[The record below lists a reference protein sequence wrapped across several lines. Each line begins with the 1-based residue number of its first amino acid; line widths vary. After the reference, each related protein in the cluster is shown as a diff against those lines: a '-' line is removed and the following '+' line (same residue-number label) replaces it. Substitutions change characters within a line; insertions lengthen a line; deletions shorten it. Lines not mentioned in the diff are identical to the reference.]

1 LNNPA
6 DPGHAAAF
14 DKFKEL
20 LATITGTPQVE

>member
-14 DKFKEL
+14 DEFKEL
-20 LATITGTPQVE
+20 LATITGTPKVE

>member
-20 LATITGTPQVE
+20 LATITGTPKVE